1 MSDYAISAANLS
13 YIERSL
19 NSLVGELSSIDD
31 RVSEIGGQVNQVESN
46 VRAIYGDLAKLASEF
61 RVFEQRQTR
70 ANEKANS
77 QQRLIQLNQELE
89 KKFGHYDVVR
99 RTTTGILQAD
109 DLGLVR
115 KSTISTAT
123 EEMMITTP
131 GYWLAPCLVALAAW
145 INNQPELAEKAIK
158 EGIVRNDEKTSLFF
172 ALVCRRADRM
182 TTALKWTR
190 RYLANQDEE
199 NLDRKTVIILDAYAS
214 GLLGADSDGVIAQQM
229 GEWLDHLT
237 EKPGFIEKQT
247 QQWSDAIN
255 AKKEPYVTEGYGYL
269 KELSPTWSRLSEVME
284 VAELHATILDYFT
297 AIFDKKVSN
306 EALKTQLDE
315 ILNGLVTD
323 FDDEEIP
330 LRKEAKYNELVVKF
344 EGDVDRARQN
354 MELENSAFETH
365 KDFTQ
370 LLTDAAMNPEEAHA
384 SVSTQKFAIALSKD
398 WISTSYNDIINQNHE
413 KVPEKIDFNVGQYSY
428 STTDG
433 KNENEIVQQFS
444 QTLSKERDNA
454 LSKCVLNGFDQFCLY
469 GGGAIALIGVIMLI
483 FSNAFFGLIAT
494 IAGVGMVI
502 KHFSRKKQIAQQI
515 QNIHNLFNQNHENGC
530 NIIKTVLAEVVAFR
544 EEFAKKDAESRKVIG
559 FLEQISPEKYV
570 RKLADTGMK
579 NN

>member
-247 QQWSDAIN
+247 QQFLTILPLFLTRRFQT
-255 AKKEPYVTEGYGYL
+255 KL
-269 KELSPTWSRLSEVME
+269 LRLSWTKF
-284 VAELHATILDYFT
+284 LT
-297 AIFDKKVSN
+297 A
-306 EALKTQLDE
+306 LLPTLMM
-315 ILNGLVTD
+315 
-323 FDDEEIP
+323 
-330 LRKEAKYNELVVKF
+330 RK
-344 EGDVDRARQN
+344 
-354 MELENSAFETH
+354 
-365 KDFTQ
+365 
-370 LLTDAAMNPEEAHA
+370 
-384 SVSTQKFAIALSKD
+384 
-398 WISTSYNDIINQNHE
+398 
-413 KVPEKIDFNVGQYSY
+413 
-428 STTDG
+428 
-433 KNENEIVQQFS
+433 
-444 QTLSKERDNA
+444 
-454 LSKCVLNGFDQFCLY
+454 
-469 GGGAIALIGVIMLI
+469 
-483 FSNAFFGLIAT
+483 
-494 IAGVGMVI
+494 
-502 KHFSRKKQIAQQI
+502 
-515 QNIHNLFNQNHENGC
+515 
-530 NIIKTVLAEVVAFR
+530 
-544 EEFAKKDAESRKVIG
+544 
-559 FLEQISPEKYV
+559 FL
-570 RKLADTGMK
+570 
-579 NN
+579 